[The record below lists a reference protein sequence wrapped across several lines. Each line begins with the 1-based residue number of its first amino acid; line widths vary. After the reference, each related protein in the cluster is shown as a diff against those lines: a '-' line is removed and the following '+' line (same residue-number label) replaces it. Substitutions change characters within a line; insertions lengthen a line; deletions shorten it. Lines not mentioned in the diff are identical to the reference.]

1 MWIIYPKI
9 IFACAWLADLSPN
22 CSTLSVLLNFKNTSH
37 RFYNNQWP
45 SILINSNKIFDSLRC
60 FKGIRCNKLEI
71 DFNIGG
77 CWLGHLD
84 FVTHP
89 DINPVQQ
96 SLTLV
101 NRREPV
107 FFKGNRH
114 QLFCHISF
122 SKEEQFSTK
131 FFEESFFCVP
141 NYIII
146 SLQVTSP
153 RTMKT
158 TSLTRIY
165 SNCLQSFIRSS
176 TLASG
181 IPVYRPGSSCFSS
194 TPCWFTQKIL
204 AIKLNTRGKAS
215 WAQVHPGTG
224 SSYLCPGHR
233 PGHKS

>member
-1 MWIIYPKI
+1 MTEYINK
-9 IFACAWLADLSPN
+9 
-22 CSTLSVLLNFKNTSH
+22 FKHIANE
-37 RFYNNQWP
+37 
-45 SILINSNKIFDSLRC
+45 IFDFLLC

-71 DFNIGG
+71 DFNTGG
-77 CWLGHLD
+77 RRLGPFDL
-84 FVTHP
+84 VTHP

-101 NRREPV
+101 NRRETV
-107 FFKGNRH
+107 FSKGNIH

-122 SKEEQFSTK
+122 SKEEQFSSK

-165 SNCLQSFIRSS
+165 SNCLQSFIPEQYFSFRYPSLPARIQLLFKY
-176 TLASG
+176 TLM
-181 IPVYRPGSSCFSS
+181 IYPENFSH
-194 TPCWFTQKIL
+194 Q
-204 AIKLNTRGKAS
+204 A
-215 WAQVHPGTG
+215 
-224 SSYLCPGHR
+224 
-233 PGHKS
+233 

>member
-9 IFACAWLADLSPN
+9 IFACVWLADLSPN

-45 SILINSNKIFDSLRC
+45 SILINSNKIFEFLLC
-60 FKGIRCNKLEI
+60 FKGIQCNKLEI

-77 CWLGHLD
+77 RRLGPLD
-84 FVTHP
+84 LVTHP
-89 DINPVQQ
+89 DTNPVQQ
-96 SLTLV
+96 SLTFV

-107 FFKGNRH
+107 FSKGNSH

-122 SKEEQFSTK
+122 SKEEQFSSK

-158 TSLTRIY
+158 TSLT
-165 SNCLQSFIRSS
+165 SNCLQSFIPKQVSQS
-176 TLASG
+176 TGQDLVA
-181 IPVYRPGSSCFSS
+181 F
-194 TPCWFTQKIL
+194 
-204 AIKLNTRGKAS
+204 
-215 WAQVHPGTG
+215 QVHPDIPRKVQQYFKFDRP
-224 SSYLCPGHR
+224 SSLIQQEKP
-233 PGHKS
+233 PGHKFTLAQGLVTCAQAIGRGRKS

>member
-9 IFACAWLADLSPN
+9 KFACAWLADLSPN

-45 SILINSNKIFDSLRC
+45 SILINSNKIFDFLLC

-77 CWLGHLD
+77 RWLGPLD
-84 FVTHP
+84 LVTHP
-89 DINPVQQ
+89 DTNPVQQ
-96 SLTLV
+96 SLTFA

-107 FFKGNRH
+107 FSKGNSH

-122 SKEEQFSTK
+122 SKEEQFSSK
-131 FFEESFFCVP
+131 FCEESFFCVP

-165 SNCLQSFIRSS
+165 SNCLQSFI
-176 TLASG
+176 
-181 IPVYRPGSSCFSS
+181 PEQYFSFRYPS
-194 TPCWFTQKIL
+194 LPARI
-204 AIKLNTRGKAS
+204 
-215 WAQVHPGTG
+215 
-224 SSYLCPGHR
+224 
-233 PGHKS
+233 

>member
-9 IFACAWLADLSPN
+9 ILACAWLADLSPN

-45 SILINSNKIFDSLRC
+45 SILINSNKIFDFLLC
-60 FKGIRCNKLEI
+60 FKGILEI

-77 CWLGHLD
+77 RWLGPLD
-84 FVTHP
+84 LVTHP
-89 DINPVQQ
+89 VINPVQQ
-96 SLTLV
+96 SLTFV

-107 FFKGNRH
+107 FSKGNSH

-122 SKEEQFSTK
+122 SKDEQFSSK

-165 SNCLQSFIRSS
+165 SNCLQSFI
-176 TLASG
+176 
-181 IPVYRPGSSCFSS
+181 PEQYFSFRYPS
-194 TPCWFTQKIL
+194 LPARI
-204 AIKLNTRGKAS
+204 
-215 WAQVHPGTG
+215 
-224 SSYLCPGHR
+224 
-233 PGHKS
+233 